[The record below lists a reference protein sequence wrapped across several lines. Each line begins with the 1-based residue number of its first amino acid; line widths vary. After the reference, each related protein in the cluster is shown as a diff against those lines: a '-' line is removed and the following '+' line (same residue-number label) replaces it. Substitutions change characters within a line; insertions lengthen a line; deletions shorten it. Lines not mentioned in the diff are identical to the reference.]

1 MRNLF
6 DALRNIVD
14 RNQDKRR
21 EEEAHINA
29 VLDVFE
35 NRMDILLR
43 HAEQSMA
50 YEDALNVNFERLDAE
65 LNMLREMV
73 EQCIDNAQDRD
84 ALEYLRLA
92 VRLRPQRD
100 LVSQELNAFH
110 AVSDALVTKVN
121 ILVGHIDEAREYAR
135 NKHWSPAK
143 AEYLD
148 STLNKLTRYF
158 VMLERVTVERR
169 RTLNDRLVA
178 KMADVIDDRRLDL
191 ELATYILQRRR
202 ALNAGA

>member
-14 RNQDKRR
+14 RTHDKRR
-21 EEEAHINA
+21 EDEAQINA
-29 VLDVFE
+29 ALEVFE

-50 YEDALNVNFERLDAE
+50 YEDALNVNFERLEGE

-73 EQCIDNAQDRD
+73 EKCIDVGQDRD

-100 LVSQELNAFH
+100 LVAYELNAFH

-135 NKHWSPAK
+135 NQHWSPAK
-143 AEYLD
+143 ADYLD

-158 VMLERVTVERR
+158 VMLERVTVARR
-169 RTLNDRLVA
+169 KTLNDRLVA
-178 KMADVIDDRRLDL
+178 KLADVIDDRRLDL